1 MTRVMNSIEI
11 IPFSNEHQAVF
22 RSLNEEWLDKYHLM
36 EDHDV
41 AILND
46 PRKMILENGG
56 EIFLARVNER
66 IVGTAALMKEH
77 ERVYELVKM
86 AVAPEF
92 RNQGIG
98 NILIDRCIA
107 KAKDLNAEKIILFSN
122 HQLKNA
128 LKLYEKFGFNYIP
141 VENSPFL
148 TADIKMEL
156 IVSRQ

>member
-1 MTRVMNSIEI
+1 MNSIEI

-22 RSLNEEWLDKYHLM
+22 RSLNEEWLDKYHLK

-56 EIFLARVNER
+56 EIFLAKANGR

-77 ERVYELVKM
+77 EGIYELVKM
-86 AVAPEF
+86 SVAPDL
-92 RNQGIG
+92 RSQGIG
-98 NILIDRCIA
+98 NILITRCIE
-107 KAKDLNAEKIILFSN
+107 KAKEFNAEKIILFSN
-122 HQLKNA
+122 HQLTSA

-156 IVSRQ
+156 IISRR

>member
-1 MTRVMNSIEI
+1 MNSIEI
-11 IPFSNEHQAVF
+11 IPFSNEHHEAF
-22 RSLNEEWLDKYHLM
+22 RSLNEEWLDKYHLK

-46 PRKMILENGG
+46 PKKMILENGG

-77 ERVYELVKM
+77 EGVYELVKM

-156 IVSRQ
+156 ILSRQ